1 MENLSFITGIDERE
15 VVLAYLERERDIW
28 LPARARALRAG
39 HNNAALNLAESQS
52 MERMNGLLDEL
63 GALVIKEVTE

>member
-28 LPARARALRAG
+28 LPARANAVRAG
-39 HNNAALNLAESQS
+39 RMNAKANKAEEES
-52 MERMNGLLDEL
+52 MDRMNGLLEEL
-63 GALVIKEVTE
+63 SSLAVKKAVE